1 MTIAFDTIPGSIL
14 KPGVY
19 MEFNTRM
26 AVNTLPG
33 NEQTVLII
41 APMLPAGSATPLNAV
56 NVFSD
61 DEAAVLFGRGSLAH
75 LMAKAA
81 IDASAYLQ
89 LQVIGLEEDV
99 AGVAAA
105 GTVALTGPA
114 TGSGT
119 LSLWVCD
126 TRLDVAVST
135 GDSADTL
142 YHALADAV
150 NATQSLPVTASVAT
164 TGQAPATVTTL
175 TLTARQKGAWG
186 NDIVLR
192 TACSAPGVTVTL
204 TAMTGGAT
212 NPDIQPALDAVFAA
226 GHHIIAIPW
235 ADQTT
240 LQTLREHLKN
250 TGNAMEQRGAVGVAG
265 WPGSLA
271 TGTTLAGHSNDGRT
285 TIGWHPG
292 SVCLSGVI
300 AAAYAAVIASEEDP
314 ARPLNTLALAGLDIT
329 APSARAGRTE
339 QENALH
345 NGLTPFEIGPGDVVQ
360 IVRAVTTYTKNA
372 AGVDDPAMLDLT
384 TIRTLD
390 YTRKACRQ
398 RIALRFPREK
408 LRDRT
413 PKKVRSELLDVLL
426 KLDDL
431 DILENVEAN
440 KDKLRVERNGQDVSR
455 LDAAIPADVV
465 NGLHVFAGRIDLY
478 L

>member
-1 MTIAFDTIPGSIL
+1 MTIAFDTIPGSIR

-33 NEQTVLII
+33 NEQTLLII
-41 APMLPAGSATPLNAV
+41 APMLPTGSATPLNAV
-56 NVFSD
+56 GVFSD
-61 DEAAVLFGRGSLAH
+61 DEAGVLFGYGSLAH

-81 IDASAYLQ
+81 IDANAYLQ
-89 LQVIGLEEDV
+89 LQVIGLEDDA
-99 AGVAAA
+99 AGVAAT
-105 GTVALTGPA
+105 GTLTLTGPA

-119 LSLWVCD
+119 LSLWVGNTCIH
-126 TRLDVAVST
+126 VAAST
-135 GDSADTL
+135 GDTADMLYQTL
-142 YHALADAV
+142 AAAV
-150 NATQSLPVTASVAT
+150 NAEQALPVTASVT
-164 TGQAPATVTTL
+164 STGQAPTTVTTL

-186 NDIVLR
+186 NDIVLQ
-192 TACSAPGVTVTL
+192 TACTAPGVTTTL
-204 TAMTGGAT
+204 SAMTGGAV

-235 ADQTT
+235 TDQPT

-250 TGNAMEQRGAVGVAG
+250 TGNAMEQHGAVGVAG

-329 APSARAGRTE
+329 AQADRAGRTE

-372 AGVDDPAMLDLT
+372 AGVDEPAMLDLT

-413 PKKVRSELLDVLL
+413 REKVRSELLDVLL

-440 KDKLRVERNGQDVSR
+440 KDKLRVERNGQDANR
-455 LDAAIPADVV
+455 LDAVIPADVV